1 MMNETKYGKSIAA
14 QILKKYKLVKPSLD
28 ELVFIASENGYDII
42 DYSKNENLDSIIT
55 LADRLSIQSYIETG
69 TAFTYK
75 NNETRLIFLC
85 ESMTNDEKLYALAH
99 ELGHILCNHFSTNSQ
114 SVSSVKEER
123 EANEFAHY
131 LLEPSFC
138 VKVNVLLSKYKK
150 LLIIVALILL
160 VVIVAF
166 LVWKYAI
173 DEKPYSQEYY
183 RTTNGEKYHEKDCI
197 VIKDKNNVKRVTEKD
212 MRTKKYEPCQVCLP

>member
-1 MMNETKYGKSIAA
+1 
-14 QILKKYKLVKPSLD
+14 
-28 ELVFIASENGYDII
+28 
-42 DYSKNENLDSIIT
+42 
-55 LADRLSIQSYIETG
+55 
-69 TAFTYK
+69 
-75 NNETRLIFLC
+75 
-85 ESMTNDEKLYALAH
+85 MTNDEKLYALAH
-99 ELGHILCNHFSTNSQ
+99 ELGHIFCNHFSTNSQ

-131 LLEPSFC
+131 LLEPSFD

-150 LLIIVALILL
+150 LLTIVASILL
-160 VVIVAF
+160 VVIAVF
-166 LVWKYAI
+166 SIWKYAI
-173 DEKPYSQEYY
+173 EEKPYSQEYY

>member
-1 MMNETKYGKSIAA
+1 MMNESQYGKSIAA
-14 QILKKYKLVKPSLD
+14 QILKKYKLIKPSLD
-28 ELVFIASENGYDII
+28 ELVYIASENGYDII
-42 DYSKNENLDSIIT
+42 DYSKDENLDSIIT

-75 NNETRLIFLC
+75 SNETRLIFLC
-85 ESMTNDEKLYALAH
+85 ESMTNDEKLYAFAH
-99 ELGHILCNHFSTNSQ
+99 ELGHIFCNHFTTNSQ
-114 SVSSVKEER
+114 SVSGVKEER

-131 LLEPSFC
+131 LLKAPFGTK
-138 VKVNVLLSKYKK
+138 VKVLLSTYKK
-150 LLIIVALILL
+150 LLTIAVSILL
-160 VVIVAF
+160 VIVVA
-166 LVWKYAI
+166 LSVWKYAI

>member
-1 MMNETKYGKSIAA
+1 MNETQYGKSIAA

-28 ELVFIASENGYDII
+28 ELVYIASENGYDII
-42 DYSKNENLDSIIT
+42 DYSKDENLDSIIT
-55 LADRLSIQSYIETG
+55 LADRLSIQPYIETG

-99 ELGHILCNHFSTNSQ
+99 ELGHIFCNHFSKNSQ

-131 LLEPSFC
+131 LLEPSFG
-138 VKVNVLLSKYKK
+138 VRVNVLLSKYKK
-150 LLIIVALILL
+150 LLSIIVSLLLVIIVAFSI
-160 VVIVAF
+160 
-166 LVWKYAI
+166 WKYAI
-173 DEKPYSQEYY
+173 NKNPYLEEYY
-183 RTTNGEKYHEKDCI
+183 KTTNGEKYHEKDCI
-197 VIKDKNNVKRVTEKD
+197 IIKDRNNVKRVTEKD
-212 MRTKKYEPCQVCLP
+212 IRTKKYEPCQVCLP